1 MLWLLWLAIG
11 FGFWLGAFAVDRPG
25 NWAYQPVWVKLL
37 PFGLM
42 TAVPLF
48 LVLPYFA
55 SRSFLWGTVALI
67 LGAVGTFVVAA
78 GLTFGLK
85 GK

>member
-1 MLWLLWLAIG
+1 MIWAIWLITGLA
-11 FGFWLGAFAVDRPG
+11 FWFGAFAVDRPG
-25 NWAYQPVWVKLL
+25 NWAYQPLWVKLL

-42 TAVPLF
+42 TVAPAF

-55 SRSFLWGTVALI
+55 SRSLLWGTVALV
-67 LGAVGTFVVAA
+67 LGAVITFVVAA
-78 GLTFGLK
+78 GLTFGMK